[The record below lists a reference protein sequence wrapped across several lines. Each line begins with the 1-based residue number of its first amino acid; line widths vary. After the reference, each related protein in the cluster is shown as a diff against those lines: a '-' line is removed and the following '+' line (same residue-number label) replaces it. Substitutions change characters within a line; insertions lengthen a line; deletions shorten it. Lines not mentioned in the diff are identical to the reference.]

1 MEMTKERV
9 SVFGNGT
16 IEMTQSK
23 QQKRKKKKD
32 WKRMN
37 RERAL
42 VTCVHYYKRS
52 NICAI
57 GVPGEKKKGVAKH
70 Y

>member
-1 MEMTKERV
+1 
-9 SVFGNGT
+9 
-16 IEMTQSK
+16 
-23 QQKRKKKKD
+23 
-32 WKRMN
+32 MN

>member
-23 QQKRKKKKD
+23 QQKRKKKK
-32 WKRMN
+32 
-37 RERAL
+37 
-42 VTCVHYYKRS
+42 
-52 NICAI
+52 I
-57 GVPGEKKKGVAKH
+57 EKE
-70 Y
+70 